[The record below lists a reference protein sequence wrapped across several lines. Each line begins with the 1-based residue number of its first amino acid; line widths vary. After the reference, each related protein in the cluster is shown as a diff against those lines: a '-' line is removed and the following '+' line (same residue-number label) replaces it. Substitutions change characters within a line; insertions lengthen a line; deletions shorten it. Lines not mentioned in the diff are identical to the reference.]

1 MSLLSSFW
9 IEFLTKYENF
19 SEKNSVLLSVLKQ
32 TKPTELTENKLF
44 IGCNSF
50 GVKKFLEP
58 KTKDIEEKIF
68 QIFKK
73 KLSVEFTILP
83 PQKKSSPPPLLS
95 FEETIDDVFVR
106 AGLNKKYSFENFAVS
121 PTNQVAYAAAQ
132 AVVNNLGSAYNPLFL
147 YGGVGVGKTHLAQAV
162 ARAILE
168 KNKNKKVYFCPGDN
182 FTNELIESIR
192 EKTTTKFRKKYR
204 SLDLLVVDDIQFIA
218 GKVHVQEEFFH
229 TFNSIVSAGG
239 QIILTSDRPPSSI
252 KNLEDRLR
260 SRFSGGLTVDI
271 QPPDFELKTAIL
283 LIKSREKNIPLDI
296 EAAKIIAEKVDDV
309 RTLEGTL
316 LSIYAKVLGKKE
328 VIDLEVVEEFFS
340 NQKTSEKNKKIT
352 PSDIIRAVCTYYN
365 VKISHLKG
373 ETRASSIAL
382 PRQVA
387 MYLLRKKLGLK
398 LVEAAF
404 ELKRKDHTTVL
415 HAEEK
420 ISKLIMKNSEFK
432 KEIDNI
438 IQSLE

>member
-1 MSLLSSFW
+1 
-9 IEFLTKYENF
+9 
-19 SEKNSVLLSVLKQ
+19 
-32 TKPTELTENKLF
+32 
-44 IGCNSF
+44 
-50 GVKKFLEP
+50 
-58 KTKDIEEKIF
+58 
-68 QIFKK
+68 
-73 KLSVEFTILP
+73 
-83 PQKKSSPPPLLS
+83 
-95 FEETIDDVFVR
+95 
-106 AGLNKKYSFENFAVS
+106 
-121 PTNQVAYAAAQ
+121 
-132 AVVNNLGSAYNPLFL
+132 
-147 YGGVGVGKTHLAQAV
+147 
-162 ARAILE
+162 
-168 KNKNKKVYFCPGDN
+168 
-182 FTNELIESIR
+182 
-192 EKTTTKFRKKYR
+192 
-204 SLDLLVVDDIQFIA
+204 LVVDDIQFIA

-328 VIDLEVVEEFFS
+328 VIDLGVVEEFFS
-340 NQKTSEKNKKIT
+340 NQKTNEKNKKIT

-373 ETRASSIAL
+373 ETRTSNIAL
-382 PRQVA
+382 PRQVT

-398 LVEAAF
+398 LIETAF
-404 ELKRKDHTTVL
+404 ELKRKDHTTVI

-420 ISKLIMKNSEFK
+420 ISKLIMKNPEFK

-438 IQSLE
+438 IQSLD